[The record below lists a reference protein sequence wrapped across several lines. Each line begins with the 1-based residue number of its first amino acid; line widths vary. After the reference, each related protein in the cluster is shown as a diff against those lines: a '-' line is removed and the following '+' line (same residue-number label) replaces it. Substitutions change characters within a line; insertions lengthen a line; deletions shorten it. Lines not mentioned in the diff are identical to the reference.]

1 MDQGVIRALKAKY
14 RSGIVKFYITYIEA
28 KGGVPRISILDAMKF
43 LVQALDRVNKETIH
57 TCFWCEESSLET
69 QAGTGEDNDDLF
81 KSLQS
86 NLDELK
92 LLDPILVPDG
102 TTTDDFTKTDQALSV
117 AESASIDNREILN
130 HYRESRS
137 TDVISDN
144 DKEESN
150 EELGSLKRSSQ
161 SEIFSAL
168 EWLQNCSLFEEEQV
182 AFHLRSH
189 LDKFRVLYEKNL
201 RSKKQHK
208 KIERFLHR

>member
-1 MDQGVIRALKAKY
+1 MH
-14 RSGIVKFYITYIEA
+14 TY
-28 KGGVPRISILDAMKF
+28 
-43 LVQALDRVNKETIH
+43 
-57 TCFWCEESSLET
+57 FWCEKSSLET

-102 TTTDDFTKTDQALSV
+102 TTTDDFTKNDQALSV

-137 TDVISDN
+137 TDVISN
-144 DKEESN
+144 NNEEESN

-168 EWLQNCSLFEEEQV
+168 EWLQNCSRFEKEQV

-189 LDKFRVLYEKNL
+189 LDKFCVLYEKNL